1 VRPWQKKPFLS
12 QGSLMENPL
21 IALSIELAAAA
32 ERAGRSVVA
41 VNARWRNASSGVIWR
56 NGVIVTADHTVRRE
70 EEIRVTLPDGRS
82 AAAELAGRD
91 PGTDLAVLKVET
103 ADAPIARSSA
113 PDSIKAGNLALAIGR
128 SEQTGV
134 SAAMGVVSNVSGPWH
149 TWRGGKLDRF
159 LRLDIG
165 LYPGV
170 SGAAVVDA
178 EGKLIGIATAGLS
191 RTSLLA
197 IPEATIDRV
206 TDELLRQ
213 GHIARGYLG
222 VGLQPIPLPEHLRT
236 KLKSAEGGL
245 IVLSVEPD
253 GPAGQA
259 GVLIGDVLIAMDG
272 TSVTGTD
279 DVQEFLSGDRV
290 GKPLTASLLRGGD
303 LVERTIAVAERPR
316 RRA

>member
-1 VRPWQKKPFLS
+1 
-12 QGSLMENPL
+12 MENPL
-21 IALSIELAAAA
+21 IALSLELAATA
-32 ERAGRSVVA
+32 ERAGQSVVA
-41 VNARWRNASSGVIWR
+41 VNARWRNASSGVLWR
-56 NGVIVTADHTVRRE
+56 NGVVVTADHTIRRE

-82 AAAELAGRD
+82 TAAELAGRD
-91 PGTDLAVLKVET
+91 PGTDLAVLKVDT
-103 ADAPIARSSA
+103 ADAAIPRSPA
-113 PDSIKAGNLALAIGR
+113 PDSIKTGNLALAIGR

-149 TWRGGKLDRF
+149 TWRGGKLDCF
-159 LRLDIG
+159 IRLDIG
-165 LYPGV
+165 LYPGI

-197 IPEATIDRV
+197 IPAATIDRV

-245 IVLSVEPD
+245 AQGGLIVLSVEPD

-259 GVLIGDVLIAMDG
+259 GVLIGDVLIALDG
-272 TSVTGTD
+272 TSVSGTD

-303 LVERTIAVAERPR
+303 LIERKITVGERPR
-316 RRA
+316 RRS

>member
-1 VRPWQKKPFLS
+1 
-12 QGSLMENPL
+12 MENPL

-56 NGVIVTADHTVRRE
+56 DGVIVTADHTIRRE
-70 EEIRVTLPDGRS
+70 EEIRITLPDGRT

-91 PGTDLAVLKVET
+91 PGTDLAVLKVEL
-103 ADAPIARSSA
+103 ADAPIARPPA
-113 PDSIKAGNLALAIGR
+113 PDTVRTGNLLLAIGR

-178 EGKLIGIATAGLS
+178 GGKLIGIDTAGLS

-197 IPEATIDRV
+197 IPAATIDRV

-213 GHIARGYLG
+213 GHIAHGYLG
-222 VGLQPIPLPEHLRT
+222 VGLQPIAVPEHLRT
-236 KLKSAEGGL
+236 KLKLSSGSKGEAAAL
-245 IVLSVEPD
+245 IVLSVEPE

-259 GVLIGDVLIAMDG
+259 GVVVGDG
-272 TSVTGTD
+272 
-279 DVQEFLSGDRV
+279 
-290 GKPLTASLLRGGD
+290 
-303 LVERTIAVAERPR
+303 
-316 RRA
+316 

>member
-1 VRPWQKKPFLS
+1 
-12 QGSLMENPL
+12 MENPL
-21 IALSIELAAAA
+21 IALSQELAATA

-41 VNARWRNASSGVIWR
+41 VNARWRNSSSGVIWR
-56 NGVIVTADHTVRRE
+56 NGVIVTADHTIRRE

-82 AAAELAGRD
+82 AIAELAGRD
-91 PGTDLAVLKVET
+91 PGTDLAVLKADT
-103 ADAPIARSSA
+103 SDAPVARA
-113 PDSIKAGNLALAIGR
+113 AAVDSVKTGNLVLAIGR
-128 SEQTGV
+128 AEQTGV
-134 SAAMGVVSNVSGPWH
+134 SAAMGVVSNASGPWH

-159 LRLDIG
+159 LRLDVG

-178 EGKLIGIATAGLS
+178 EGKLLGIATAGLS

-197 IPEATIDRV
+197 IPASTIDRV

-222 VGLQPIPLPEHLRT
+222 VGLQPIGLPEHLT
-236 KLKSAEGGL
+236 AKLKVPSGSKASAAGL

-259 GVLIGDVLIAMDG
+259 GVVIGDVLVALDG
-272 TSVTGTD
+272 TPVTGTD
-279 DVQEFLSGDRV
+279 DVQEFLSGDHV
-290 GKPLTASLLRGGD
+290 GKPLKASLVRGGEPT
-303 LVERTIAVAERPR
+303 ERTITVGERPR
-316 RRA
+316 RRS

>member
-1 VRPWQKKPFLS
+1 
-12 QGSLMENPL
+12 MENPL

-32 ERAGRSVVA
+32 EQAGRSVVA

-56 NGVIVTADHTVRRE
+56 NGVIVTADHTIRRE

-91 PGTDLAVLKVET
+91 PGTDLAVLKAET
-103 ADAPIARSSA
+103 ADSPIARTSA
-113 PDSIKAGNLALAIGR
+113 PDSIKTGHLALAIGR

-149 TWRGGKLDRF
+149 TWRGGKLDWF

-197 IPEATIDRV
+197 IPAATIDRV

-236 KLKSAEGGL
+236 KLKSAAGGL

-259 GVLIGDVLIAMDG
+259 GVLIGDVLIALDG
-272 TSVTGTD
+272 TSVAGTD

-303 LVERTIAVAERPR
+303 LMERTITVAERPR

>member
-1 VRPWQKKPFLS
+1 
-12 QGSLMENPL
+12 MENPL
-21 IALSIELAAAA
+21 IALSLELAATA

-41 VNARWRNASSGVIWR
+41 VNARCRNASSGVIWR
-56 NGVIVTADHTVRRE
+56 NGVIVTADHTIRRE
-70 EEIRVTLPDGRS
+70 EEIRVALPDGRS
-82 AAAELAGRD
+82 AVAELAGRD
-91 PGTDLAVLKVET
+91 PGTDLAVLKVEL
-103 ADAPIARSSA
+103 ADAPIARLSA
-113 PDSIKAGNLALAIGR
+113 PDSIKTGNLALAIGR

-149 TWRGGKLDRF
+149 TWRGGKLDSF

-165 LYPGV
+165 LYPGI
-170 SGAAVVDA
+170 SGAVVVDA

-197 IPEATIDRV
+197 IPAATIDRV

-222 VGLQPIPLPEHLRT
+222 VGLQPIPLPELLRT

-259 GVLIGDVLIAMDG
+259 GVLIGDVLVTLDG

-303 LVERTIAVAERPR
+303 LIERTITVAERPR

>member
-1 VRPWQKKPFLS
+1 
-12 QGSLMENPL
+12 MENPL
-21 IALSIELAAAA
+21 IALSTELAATV
-32 ERAGRSVVA
+32 ERAGRSAVA

-56 NGVIVTADHTVRRE
+56 KGVIVTADHTIRRE
-70 EEIRVTLPDGRS
+70 EEIRVTLPDGHS
-82 AAAELAGRD
+82 AVAELTGRD
-91 PGTDLAVLKVET
+91 PGTDLAVLKVDT
-103 ADAPIARSSA
+103 GDAPVARPSK
-113 PDSIKAGNLALAIGR
+113 PDSIKTGHLALAVGR
-128 SEQTGV
+128 SENTGV
-134 SAAMGVVSNVSGPWH
+134 SAAMGVISNVSGPWH

-159 LRLDIG
+159 IRLDIG

-178 EGKLIGIATAGLS
+178 ESEVIGIASAGLS

-197 IPEATIDRV
+197 IPAATIDRV

-213 GHIARGYLG
+213 GHIAHGYLG

-236 KLKSAEGGL
+236 KLKSAEGGSIEGGL
-245 IVLSVEPD
+245 IVLSVESD
-253 GPAGQA
+253 GPAGR
-259 GVLIGDVLIAMDG
+259 GGILIGDVLIALDG

-290 GKPLTASLLRGGD
+290 GKPLKASLLRGGE
-303 LVERTIAVAERPR
+303 LTERTITVGERPR

>member
-1 VRPWQKKPFLS
+1 
-12 QGSLMENPL
+12 MENPL
-21 IALSIELAAAA
+21 IALSLQLAATA

-41 VNARWRNASSGVIWR
+41 INARWRNSSSGVIWR
-56 NGVIVTADHTVRRE
+56 NGVIVTADHTIRRE

-82 AAAELAGRD
+82 ATAELAGRD
-91 PGTDLAVLKVET
+91 PGTDLAVLKVDTTDCPAART
-103 ADAPIARSSA
+103 AD
-113 PDSIKAGNLALAIGR
+113 PDSVKTGNLLLAIGR

-134 SAAMGVVSNVSGPWH
+134 SAAMGVVSNASGPWH
-149 TWRGGKLDRF
+149 TWRGGKLDHF

-197 IPEATIDRV
+197 IPAATIDRV

-222 VGLQPIPLPEHLRT
+222 VGLQPIPWPEHLRT
-236 KLKSAEGGL
+236 KLKLPSGSTAL
-245 IVLSVEPD
+245 
-253 GPAGQA
+253 
-259 GVLIGDVLIAMDG
+259 
-272 TSVTGTD
+272 VTA
-279 DVQEFLSGDRV
+279 L
-290 GKPLTASLLRGGD
+290 
-303 LVERTIAVAERPR
+303 
-316 RRA
+316 

>member
-1 VRPWQKKPFLS
+1 
-12 QGSLMENPL
+12 MENL
-21 IALSIELAAAA
+21 LNALSLELAATA
-32 ERAGRSVVA
+32 ERAGGSVVA

-56 NGVIVTADHTVRRE
+56 NGVIVTADHTIRRE

-82 AAAELAGRD
+82 SAAELAGRD
-91 PGTDLAVLKVET
+91 PGTDLAVLKLDT
-103 ADAPIARSSA
+103 ADAPIARPSA
-113 PDSIKAGNLALAIGR
+113 ADSIKTGNLALAIGR
-128 SEQTGV
+128 SEQAGV
-134 SAAMGVVSNVSGPWH
+134 SAAMGVVSNASGPWH

-159 LRLDIG
+159 IRLDIG

-170 SGAAVVDA
+170 SGAAVVDS

-191 RTSLLA
+191 RSSLLA
-197 IPEATIDRV
+197 IPAATIDRV

-236 KLKSAEGGL
+236 KLKLPPGSKSGEAGL

-259 GVLIGDVLIAMDG
+259 GVLIGDVLIALDG
-272 TSVTGTD
+272 TSVAGPA
-279 DVQEFLSGDRV
+279 DVPEFLSGERV
-290 GKPLTASLLRGGD
+290 GKPLKASLLRGGD
-303 LVERTIAVAERPR
+303 LMERTIT
-316 RRA
+316 